1 MIVVMMVI
9 FRMMITLQKV
19 ITESQVKIKNPKYCN
34 ICNILLVVPFWNIIT
49 KSISDSGYFYFHL
62 HIYGFYIVYIYIY
75 ICKMHKCLRHLRQ
88 QLSHFLYL

>member
-1 MIVVMMVI
+1 MTFMSKKTRASKWLMIVVMMVI

-62 HIYGFYIVYIYIY
+62 HIYGFYII
-75 ICKMHKCLRHLRQ
+75 
-88 QLSHFLYL
+88 